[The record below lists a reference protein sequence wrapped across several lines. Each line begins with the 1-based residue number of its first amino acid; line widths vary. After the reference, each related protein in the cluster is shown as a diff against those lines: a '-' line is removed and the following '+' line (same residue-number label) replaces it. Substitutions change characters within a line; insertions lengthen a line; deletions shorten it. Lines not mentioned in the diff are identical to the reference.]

1 MAKLTKEQ
9 YAYRRESAARRNA
22 DNEAIAVEHG
32 MTEEQAELI
41 SKLCTLRHELHSNMD
56 KVASNDSQLNIKGQL
71 VELARE
77 IDEAGLPQVPCIP
90 IAEGAYIDIDSL
102 DELLEYGEWP
112 ESGTDEWQEKY
123 DDEDF
128 RIYNELSNLNKE
140 IEKYLAEIDRQYGTK
155 WCPTGALRIM

>member
-56 KVASNDSQLNIKGQL
+56 KVASNDSQLDIKGQL
-71 VELARE
+71 VKLARE

-90 IAEGAYIDIDSL
+90 IAEGDYIDIDSL

-123 DDEDF
+123 DDEYS
-128 RIYNELSNLNKE
+128 RIYNELAELNKD
-140 IEKYLAEIDRQYGTK
+140 IEKYLAEIDKQYGTS
-155 WCPTGALRIM
+155 WCPTGALRVM

>member
-9 YAYRRESAARRNA
+9 YAYRRESAARRAA

-56 KVASNDSQLNIKGQL
+56 KVTSNDSQLDIKGQL

-77 IDEAGLPQVPCIP
+77 FDEAGLPQVPCIP
-90 IAEGAYIDIDSL
+90 IAEGDYIDIDSL
-102 DELLEYGEWP
+102 DELLECDVWS
-112 ESGTDEWQEKY
+112 ESHSEEWQCKY
-123 DDEDF
+123 DDEYC
-128 RIYNELSNLNKE
+128 RIYNELSDLNKE
-140 IEKYLAEIDRQYGTK
+140 IEKYLAEIERQYGTK